1 MPNIRRGLI
10 AILAAALMW
19 LAATSLAAAQKSS
32 LDDLIA
38 AVVRV
43 KTVIHPEGRTVQS
56 LARERDGSGVVIDS
70 NGLVLTIG
78 YLMVEAYAAEIV
90 TNDGRRVPANIVG
103 YDHDSGFGLLQA
115 TAPLNVKPIPMGK
128 SGDVK
133 QGDPVVV
140 AGAGGRDNAS
150 AAIVVAKREFA
161 GYWEYLLDEAFFTS
175 PPLVPWSGAALIGR
189 DGKLVG
195 VGSLIV
201 PDATGKGDGVVGNMF
216 VPIDRLPPILADL
229 MADGRVSGPAK
240 PWIGVTTNE
249 ARGRLSVA
257 QVTPGGPADKA
268 GLRQGDVI
276 TGVAGEAPSNLADF
290 YRKIWAR
297 GAAGA
302 TVPIEIERGG
312 DKRRLDVQ
320 SINRLDHLKLKGT
333 F

>member
-1 MPNIRRGLI
+1 MRNIRRGVT
-10 AILAAALMW
+10 AILAAVLVW
-19 LAATSLAAAQKSS
+19 LAATSYTVAQKSS
-32 LDDLIA
+32 LDDLIT

-56 LARERDGSGVVIDS
+56 LARERDGSGIVIDS

-276 TGVAGEAPSNLADF
+276 TGVAGETPAGLADF